1 MLIRFTVDNFL
12 SFNSEQEFSMN
23 AGTATTF
30 EDRVSIMPDQSIL
43 KFTALYG
50 ANASGKTNLVKAIDF
65 SRKIIVDGINY
76 LNTNEKHYKLKEE
89 NLDAPTKFEYDI
101 KIDDKY
107 YGYGFSISLKDKK
120 ILNEWLVELKKSGDS
135 LIYER
140 ESASKYLEHEIKFEN
155 IEEKNKFDL
164 QIELVNDIENVL
176 LISEVSRR
184 KNNPS
189 ALKILEKIYNWF
201 RNDLVIIYPNSIIG
215 DMTNIFKKSDD
226 RLVEL
231 LKYFDTGI
239 CGFKLQPSSIDQV
252 QQYMPK
258 VVFENLKNSLE
269 NTRKMAFESKEED
282 KNIMGKGILRLENH
296 LYEIKFN
303 KEESKMHEVLMHEIL
318 FHHND
323 SDITFAF
330 GEESNGT
337 RRLIELIDIIYNDSK
352 NRTVIIDELDRSL
365 HPQMTIKFVETFLK
379 YSKNLITQLIITT
392 HESNLMDL
400 KMLRRDEI
408 WFVERDLELNES
420 KLYSLEKFKVHNTK
434 KVAKDYLIGRYG
446 AVPVFKDFDS
456 YLGESNANTKI

>member
-30 EDRVSIMPDQSIL
+30 EERVSKMPDQSIL

-65 SRKIIVDGINY
+65 SRKIIVEGISE
-76 LNTNEKHYKLKEE
+76 LNTTEKHYKLNEE
-89 NLDAPTKFEYDI
+89 NLDSPTKFEFDI
-101 KIDDKY
+101 KIDDKF
-107 YGYGFSISLKDKK
+107 YGYGFSINLKDKK
-120 ILNEWLVELKKSGDS
+120 IINEWLVELKKTGDV

-140 ESASKYLEHEIKFEN
+140 ESTSNYFEHEIKFES
-155 IEEKNKFDL
+155 IEEENKFDVQL
-164 QIELVNDIENVL
+164 ELVNDIENVL

-184 KNNPS
+184 KNNPK
-189 ALKILEKIYNWF
+189 ALKMLEKIYSWF
-201 RNDLVIIYPNSIIG
+201 RNDLVIIYPNSVIG

-231 LKYFDTGI
+231 LQYFDTGI
-239 CGFKLQPSSIDQV
+239 CGFKLEPSSIDQV
-252 QQYMPK
+252 QQYVPK
-258 VVFENLKNSLE
+258 IVFDNLKNSIE
-269 NTRKMAFESKEED
+269 NTRKMAIEKKSEARE
-282 KNIMGKGILRLENH
+282 IRGKGILKLENH
-296 LYEIKFN
+296 LYEIEFN
-303 KEESKMHEVLMHEIL
+303 EEDSKMHEIL
-318 FHHND
+318 FHHNK
-323 SDITFAF
+323 SDVTFAF
-330 GEESNGT
+330 GEESDGT
-337 RRLIELIDIIYNDSK
+337 RRLIELLDIIYNDSK

-379 YSKNLITQLIITT
+379 YSKELLTQLIITT

-408 WFVERDLELNES
+408 WFVERDMELNES

-456 YLGESNANTKI
+456 YLGESNANTKV